1 MKIRLK
7 GRSMRD
13 INIKK
18 REQVDKTLEV
28 SRGDEGELSAVG
40 RAVYEDWEEGWT
52 GRCPTLGSPFE
63 DDARL
68 RLKKISSRRIPG
80 GLVEVSLYYE
90 LPPETS
96 YEFGSREETEYDI
109 DYSCT
114 EQPLLTHPLFKNLSE
129 EEQDALMA
137 VAGGAS
143 PEDTFGKDDKIIKDA
158 IKSEAGKKA
167 LEKMRKGQI
176 SFLCPGGV
184 YSESSTVAAVS
195 LAGVGKKGSPGS
207 GAPAVGSGYN
217 WLKEGVRARRT
228 GTGNWRQ
235 TVSWRLSGAGGWDTD
250 LY

>member
-1 MKIRLK
+1 
-7 GRSMRD
+7 MRD

-52 GRCPTLGSPFE
+52 RRCPTLGSPFD

-90 LPPETS
+90 LPRETS
-96 YEFGSREETEYDI
+96 FEFGGAEETEYSM
-109 DYSCT
+109 DYSCS
-114 EQPLLTHPLFKNLSE
+114 EQPLLTHPKFKGLSE

-143 PEDTFGKDDKIIKDA
+143 PKDTFGKDEKVIEDVV
-158 IKSEAGKKA
+158 KSEDGKLA
-167 LEKMRKGQI
+167 LELLRKGQI
-176 SFLCPGGV
+176 SYLCPGGV
-184 YSESSTVAAVS
+184 FSVTSTVTALS
-195 LAGVGKKGSPGS
+195 LSGVGKKGSPGS
-207 GAPAVGSGYN
+207 GAPAVGGGYN
-217 WLKEGVRARRT
+217 WLKDGVSGRKT
-228 GTGNWRQ
+228 GSGNWRQ
-235 TVSWRLSGAGGWDTD
+235 TISWRLSGPDGWRDGI
-250 LY
+250 Y